1 MRDANLTIAVSQ
13 SITTTAI
20 SEHVITGKAAQY
32 IANGKPLYLVVRVT
46 TGFTTGSD
54 TLTVTAEMD
63 SAVGLDSTPTVLG
76 SSPAI
81 PTSSLSTAGT
91 QFVVALAQGYQVAT
105 DVYIGC
111 RFTCSTTLATG
122 VVDAWITPYVE
133 TVPTNVGV

>member
-1 MRDANLTIAVSQ
+1 MRDANLTLAVAQ
-13 SITTTAI
+13 APTTTAI
-20 SEHVITGKAAQY
+20 SEHVITGKAYQLV
-32 IANGKPLYLVVRVT
+32 ANGKPMYLVVRVT
-46 TGFTTGSD
+46 TGFTTSSN

-81 PTSSLSTAGT
+81 PTSSLTKAGT
-91 QFVVALAQGYQVAT
+91 QFVVALSPGYQVAT

-122 VVDAWITPYVE
+122 VVDAWITPDVE
-133 TVPTNVGV
+133 TVPFGIGL